1 MADSKIIVEDPEYVQ
16 KKTVDGNGR
25 LYLGQEFAGMDVRVI
40 LEVLEEEADESEN

>member
-25 LYLGQEFAGMDVRVI
+25 LYLGKEFAEMDVRVI
-40 LEVLEEEADESEN
+40 LEVLDDEEEPEN